1 MRVIYSGIRA
11 WKQGGVTMR
20 TIKEVA
26 DLTGVSVRTL
36 QYYDEV
42 GVLKPTKVNE
52 VGYRFYD
59 DTAITRLQQILFY
72 KELDF
77 TLKEI
82 KEVIQMSEWNKIEV
96 FHKQKELLTLKRDRL
111 NRLLELLEQLE
122 KGETIMSFEAF
133 DMSNYICA
141 LQNFQK
147 ENQEAIVKYW
157 GSMENFENF
166 IQKIKDNES
175 EVAKIAIQQFGSLEK
190 YTEAMKYNMEH
201 FDEIMERV
209 DKMAEQKESVMARS
223 DALYHALTADK
234 TKDVSSAEI
243 QEIIAQIIEMTRE
256 NTAGVD
262 MGEGFWDMVIES
274 YQDEMIRRIN
284 DEKYGVGASEYIAKA
299 LSMYLDSY
307 SN

>member
-1 MRVIYSGIRA
+1 
-11 WKQGGVTMR
+11 MR

-42 GVLKPTKVNE
+42 NVLKPTLVNDA
-52 VGYRFYD
+52 GYRFYD
-59 DTAITRLQQILFY
+59 DNAIERLQQILFY

-77 TLKEI
+77 SLKEI
-82 KEVIQMSEWNKIEV
+82 KEMMYMSEGSRTEV
-96 FHKQKELLTLKRDRL
+96 FRKQKELLTFKRDRL
-111 NRLLELLEQLE
+111 NRLLKLLEQLE
-122 KGETIMSFEAF
+122 KGDKIMSFEAF
-133 DMSNYICA
+133 DMSEYMSA

-147 ENQEAIVKYW
+147 ENQDAVVKYW
-157 GSMENFENF
+157 GSMEAFEEF
-166 IQKIKDNES
+166 MQKVKDNES

-201 FDEIMERV
+201 FGEIMERV
-209 DKMAEQKESVMARS
+209 GKVTEQKESVMARS

-234 TKDVSSAEI
+234 TRDVSSAEI
-243 QEIIAQIIEMTRE
+243 QEIITQIIEMTRE

-262 MGEGFWDMVIES
+262 MGDGFWDMVIES

-284 DEKYGVGASEYIAKA
+284 DEKYGEGASEYIAKA
-299 LSMYLDSY
+299 LRMYLDSH

>member
-1 MRVIYSGIRA
+1 
-11 WKQGGVTMR
+11 MR

-42 GVLKPTKVNE
+42 DVLKPTLVNDA
-52 VGYRFYD
+52 GYRFYD
-59 DTAITRLQQILFY
+59 DNAIERLQQILFY

-77 TLKEI
+77 SLKEI
-82 KEVIQMSEWNKIEV
+82 KEMMHMPEWNRTEV
-96 FHKQKELLTLKRDRL
+96 FRKQNELLTLKRDRL

-122 KGETIMSFEAF
+122 KGENMMSFEAF
-133 DMSNYICA
+133 DMSEYISA
-141 LQNFQK
+141 LQSFQK
-147 ENQEAIVKYW
+147 ENQDAVVKYW
-157 GSMENFENF
+157 GSMEAFEEF
-166 IQKIKDNES
+166 MQKVKDNES

-201 FDEIMERV
+201 FGEIMERV
-209 DKMAEQKESVMARS
+209 DKVTEQKESVMARS

-234 TKDVSSAEI
+234 TRDVSSAEI
-243 QEIIAQIIEMTRE
+243 QEIVMQIIEMTRE

-262 MGEGFWDMVIES
+262 MGDGFWDMVIES

-284 DEKYGVGASEYIAKA
+284 DEKYGEGASEYIAKA
-299 LSMYLDSY
+299 LRMYLDSH